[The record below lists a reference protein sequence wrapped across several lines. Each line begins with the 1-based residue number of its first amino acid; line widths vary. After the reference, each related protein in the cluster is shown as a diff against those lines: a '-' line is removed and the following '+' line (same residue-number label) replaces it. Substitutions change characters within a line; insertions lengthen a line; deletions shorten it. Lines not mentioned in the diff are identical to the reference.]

1 MENLTLV
8 LGLLLTT
15 LSLTTWAQERC
26 GETIHTN
33 WKIGP
38 NHIHFESF
46 KHFPEQICDSGLP
59 LPGANRELIL
69 YYGNHRTLYKKLLF
83 FPEMKLS
90 HGESDRPEEDKL
102 VTDWTDYQSV
112 KIPRLKGME
121 TVKSFEIINLEDKK
135 TLAHG
140 PIQF

>member
-1 MENLTLV
+1 MGNLTSV
-8 LGLLLTT
+8 LGLLLTV
-15 LSLTTWAQERC
+15 LSLTAWAEERC

-38 NHIHFESF
+38 KQIQFESSQR
-46 KHFPEQICDSGLP
+46 FPEQLCDSGLP
-59 LPGANRELIL
+59 LPGANRELVL
-69 YYGNHRTLYKKLLF
+69 YDANHRTLYKKLLF

-90 HGESDRPEEDKL
+90 HGEAGQPDQDKA

-112 KIPRLKGME
+112 KIPSLKGIE
-121 TVKSFEIINLEDKK
+121 TVKSFEIINLENKT